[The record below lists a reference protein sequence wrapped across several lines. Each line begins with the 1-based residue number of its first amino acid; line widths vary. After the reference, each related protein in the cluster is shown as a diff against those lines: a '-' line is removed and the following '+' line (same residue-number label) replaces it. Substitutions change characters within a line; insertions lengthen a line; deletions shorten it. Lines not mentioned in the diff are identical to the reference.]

1 MILQENFMYSFYVFY
16 AILIIMEFL
25 AANITSESLLRS
37 TFILQMTVE
46 IVFPGITLGANWA
59 LINLGIIL
67 KFFLIL
73 IIRVITKFDLI
84 HLQNVGIFFGRVSI

>member
-1 MILQENFMYSFYVFY
+1 MILQENFMYSFHVFY

-46 IVFPGITLGANWA
+46 IALYWCTALG
-59 LINLGIIL
+59 
-67 KFFLIL
+67 
-73 IIRVITKFDLI
+73 
-84 HLQNVGIFFGRVSI
+84 QE